1 MRKLVLLIAALVAM
15 ASTAAVAAVTDVRVD
30 GEKVVVIVDGTG
42 YSYALNQSC
51 KKAKLKVDGGSVDF
65 ARSGK
70 YVVIGNFVTEIW
82 CSVNGGG
89 KNVVVVEQGKPTG
102 QTADEVA
109 ADLGLPAGSVETI
122 DPGPVVASDGVKD
135 TDGDGSSA
143 DEADEV
149 TAEGATQDDAQPDAG
164 TDGDKTDGGND
175 GVDIF

>member
-15 ASTAAVAAVTDVRVD
+15 TSTAAVAAVTDVRLD
-30 GEKVVVIVDGTG
+30 GEKVVVIVDGKG

-82 CSVNGGG
+82 CGVNGGS
-89 KNVVVVEQGKPTG
+89 KNVVVVEQGKHTG

-109 ADLGLPAGSVETI
+109 ADLGLPADSVKTI
-122 DPGPVVASDGVKD
+122 DPGPVVASSGVKD
-135 TDGDGSSA
+135 ADGDGSSA
-143 DEADEV
+143 DEADAV
-149 TAEGATQDDAQPDAG
+149 TAEGATQDATQPTGG
-164 TDGDKTDGGND
+164 TTGDTTNGGNN